1 MRRTIYTSH
10 SIILLNEFPF
20 TYKCEIC
27 FVNDSIRRCYII
39 HPISN
44 QIASIFTFFIVT
56 TPFCKPKI
64 RQHKIITIA
73 RNVGN
78 SSTIFVLVGFAGDC
92 PCLVGKEPRIGFDE
106 VVFDLGQ
113 FFFGG
118 IVVEKYKFP
127 DSSVNTSSYIS
138 WS

>member
-1 MRRTIYTSH
+1 MRHAIYTSH
-10 SIILLNEFPF
+10 SIIFLNEFPF
-20 TYKCEIC
+20 TYKCKIC
-27 FVNDSIRRCYII
+27 FVNDSIGRCYII

-44 QIASIFTFFIVT
+44 QIASIFTFFIVA
-56 TPFCKPKI
+56 TPFYKPKI
-64 RQHKIITIA
+64 RQYKIITIA

-92 PCLVGKEPRIGFDE
+92 SCLIREKPGIGFDE

-118 IVVEKYKFP
+118 IVIEKYKFP
-127 DSSVNTSSYIS
+127 DSDIRTIS
-138 WS
+138 NDVI

>member
-1 MRRTIYTSH
+1 MDKFKWSFIQ
-10 SIILLNEFPF
+10 
-20 TYKCEIC
+20 
-27 FVNDSIRRCYII
+27 
-39 HPISN
+39 PIP
-44 QIASIFTFFIVT
+44 

-78 SSTIFVLVGFAGDC
+78 SSTIFVLVGFAYHC
-92 PCLVGKEPRIGFDE
+92 LSLVGKEPGIGFNE

-118 IVVEKYKFP
+118 IVIKDDEFP
-127 DSSVNTSSYIS
+127 DSSVNISSYTS
-138 WS
+138 